1 MSHLLYGAYSVA
13 KMIKTL
19 VFTTNQLKMVL
30 SQLFPSFNVVCQ

>member
-1 MSHLLYGAYSVA
+1 MVHTVVA

-30 SQLFPSFNVVCQ
+30 SQLFPYFAVVCQ